1 MAVEHLVLL
10 VLDRKRLT
18 EEQRRDMLTLADRV
32 RGELDITLENTVV
45 FSETPEAEVIG
56 ALSHWH
62 FASREDLD
70 RFRMSRAHLEHLD
83 RMRPVLLDKQIIDR
97 IE

>member
-10 VLDRKRLT
+10 VLDRKHLT
-18 EEQRRDMLTLADRV
+18 GEQREDILTLADRV
-32 RGELDITLENTVV
+32 REELDITLENSVV
-45 FSETPEAEVIG
+45 FSSTPEAEVVG

-62 FASREDLD
+62 FASQDDLN
-70 RFRMSRAHLEHLD
+70 RFRMSRAHLEHLE

-97 IE
+97 TE